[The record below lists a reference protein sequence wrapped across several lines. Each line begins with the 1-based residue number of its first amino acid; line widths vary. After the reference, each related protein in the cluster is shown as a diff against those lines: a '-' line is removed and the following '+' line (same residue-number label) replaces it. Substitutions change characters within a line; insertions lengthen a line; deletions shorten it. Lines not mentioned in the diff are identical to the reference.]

1 MMSSMSCVLVL
12 AALISPAAGVAL
24 STVNEYAGN
33 ATRTRCDVTCCQC
46 VMHTG
51 QNCHCDYKPFH
62 EAPPECKES
71 SEELADMQA
80 EWEACKEKV
89 WQSTWSV
96 REYNAGPADS
106 DLLLKNRDRFP
117 EQFGHW
123 RAKEIR
129 VLRKFKAD
137 PLSLSESL
145 DKLKAYEKENNYLR
159 LCGPEPRSKGQQF
172 LLGLCRGNCRR
183 VGIDIHKYH
192 DPTHDDHKER
202 KGTGGRLHLTDVVDW
217 AKADLQRGGHCVP
230 H

>member
-12 AALISPAAGVAL
+12 AALISPAAGVVL

-33 ATRTRCDVTCCQC
+33 ATRVKCDVTCCQC

-51 QNCHCDYKPFH
+51 QHCGCEYKPFH

-80 EWEACKEKV
+80 EWQACKDKV
-89 WQSTWSV
+89 WASTWSV
-96 REYNAGPADS
+96 REYNAGPAS
-106 DLLLKNRDRFP
+106 SYLLLKNRDRFP
-117 EQFGHW
+117 ELSGHKD
-123 RAKEIR
+123 AKKI
-129 VLRKFKAD
+129 LKKFKTD
-137 PLSLSESL
+137 PLSIRESL
-145 DKLKAYEKENNYLR
+145 DKLMAYMKEDNTLR
-159 LCGPEPRSKGQQF
+159 LCGPEPESKGQQF
-172 LLGLCRGNCRR
+172 LLGLCRGDCRR

-192 DPTHDDHKER
+192 DPTHDEHKER
-202 KGTGGRLHLTDVVDW
+202 KETRGGFHLADVVDW